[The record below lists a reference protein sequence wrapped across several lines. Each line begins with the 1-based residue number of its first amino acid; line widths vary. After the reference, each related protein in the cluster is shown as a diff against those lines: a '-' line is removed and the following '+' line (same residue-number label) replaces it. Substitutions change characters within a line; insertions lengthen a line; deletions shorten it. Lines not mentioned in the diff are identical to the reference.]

1 MVRTRR
7 RDAGISM
14 VLVVILIVITI
25 GLVVWAVGIWSE
37 YKFRDRQSKMLRE
50 VLDRQ
55 IPAEASEIK
64 AQISKINEAA
74 AIGGSNDANPENQKA
89 IDYLKAKRQEYWSP
103 DNLNKYPLTAPI
115 NEKGDP
121 VPRKDVEKGKADDF
135 NRAREESQVNGS
147 LQELVRIA
155 TARAFHYKARMDQ
168 LQLELDIA
176 KDQVKN
182 REAIKPDIP
191 KLKIAKKAELLAE
204 IQKVTQQIAQ
214 ENETYNARKAAFAE
228 AKTKAEAETAAE
240 VAKYAEDEIKVINET
255 RELHRQLEDLKFKEV
270 IKHEIAFIHG
280 RIMRPD
286 VPNKTAFIDI
296 GSRERVVP
304 GLKFLVGRRGFQDKF
319 EYKAKVEVKKV
330 WMTYSEVA
338 ILDVFSPKEK
348 PVVDGDTIVNPLFSK
363 DRPIVVAFVGE
374 DRPVKL
380 RYSVDEASRRIM
392 EIGSLVRKEVTLD
405 VDYVIFTETG
415 SQRQRDSYD
424 AYKKAI
430 LLEIPIAEAGR
441 VKDEPERP
449 GLFEFLG
456 D

>member
-1 MVRTRR
+1 MVRASR

-14 VLVVILIVITI
+14 VLVVILIVITL

-37 YKFRDRQSKMLRE
+37 YKFRDRQSKMLAE
-50 VLDRQ
+50 VLRTQ
-55 IPAEASEIK
+55 IPAEAEDITK
-64 AQISKINEAA
+64 QISRINEAA

-89 IDYLKAKRQEYWSP
+89 IDYLKAKRNEYWGP
-103 DNLNKYPLTAPI
+103 DNLNKYPLTQPI
-115 NEKGDP
+115 NDKGEP
-121 VPRKDVEKGKADDF
+121 QPRKDMDKNSMDNFV
-135 NRAREESQVNGS
+135 RARDESQVNAS
-147 LQELVRIA
+147 LQELVRIG

-176 KDQVKN
+176 KEQVKN
-182 REAIKPDIP
+182 REAIKPFIP
-191 KLKIAKKAELLAE
+191 EKKIAEKAKLLAR
-204 IQKVTQQIAQ
+204 IQIETQQIAQ
-214 ENETYNARKAAFAE
+214 ENETYNARKAALAE
-228 AKTKAEAETAAE
+228 AKTKAEAEIVAE
-240 VAKYAEDEIKVINET
+240 AAKYAEDEIKMINET
-255 RELHRQLEDLKFKEV
+255 RELRRQLEELKVKEV
-270 IKHEIAFIHG
+270 IKHEIAFVHG
-280 RIMRPD
+280 KILRPD
-286 VPNKTAFIDI
+286 VLNKTAFIDI

-319 EYKAKVEVKKV
+319 EYKAKIEVKKC
-330 WMTYSEVA
+330 WMTYCEVA
-338 ILDVFSPKEK
+338 ILEVFDPKQK
-348 PVVDGDTIVNPLFSK
+348 PVVEGDTIVNPLFSK

-374 DRPVKL
+374 DRPVRL

-392 EIGSLVRKEVTLD
+392 EIGSVVRKEVTLD

-424 AYKKAI
+424 PYKKAV

-441 VKDEPERP
+441 TKDEPERP